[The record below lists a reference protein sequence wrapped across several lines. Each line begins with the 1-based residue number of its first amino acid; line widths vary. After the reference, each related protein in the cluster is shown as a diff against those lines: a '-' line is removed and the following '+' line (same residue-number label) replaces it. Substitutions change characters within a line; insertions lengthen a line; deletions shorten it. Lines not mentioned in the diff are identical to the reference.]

1 MALDA
6 HYFTSIVLQQEF
18 IDKDTGL
25 PLSSGV
31 VKFWRDAARN
41 VPKDVFSLSG
51 SPPNYTYVN
60 EGPEITLT
68 DTGVFEKAYYYYP
81 YDANGD
87 LDLYFVDWY
96 SATNVL
102 QDSREA
108 WPNIASGSSEE
119 GVDATNYAPNGQFL
133 LHEDLPAT
141 DTLVEGEIRAD
152 VTNIAYGG
160 WTFER
165 SNGSSATDIITFP
178 RYGSAVTN
186 PAANPRYALNVARTV
201 QGLTDIRKEVCLTF
215 DDVNRFA
222 STTQKYTVGFTAQ
235 SNSGSTLNLQLIL
248 LKNFGTGGSP
258 PTQTTITTF
267 PITTA
272 LTTYDISFVFGD
284 NSGQTIGIADDD
296 FLQLILRPTGANTW
310 NYTVT
315 DFGLVFGDVSTFV
328 YPEVTDREAIFRS
341 LTPALPAYDNSDL
354 GLPLILNSTGIGY
367 DSSSV
372 GKIFSTVSS
381 AAGYGELLCDGAS
394 YEYSA
399 QSSDLIPYSRL
410 GNKLF
415 NVGANAYQFG
425 GGSTYINS
433 YYAGG
438 ASAELVIGNNAF
450 GTVTATN
457 AGTSGFTVA
466 TIHPASTTTYA
477 VNAYVSSTN
486 ILFIQNKEYGAVA
499 DATAG
504 NSGFTVSEALNNGVS
519 RAIASI
525 TTTGGGSITAGH
537 YFTFQS
543 LVATVATNFYVWF
556 KINGAGSDPAPG
568 GTGIE
573 VDLNSTDSAAT
584 VAFKIQLALTGGLT
598 STIVFPAAAGVT
610 AGTNW
615 QFTTPAQGFYVWY
628 QKNGAGVDP
637 AVASRKGI
645 LVDIATGDT
654 AAQVTFKT
662 QTAVNQEYYGTPN
675 LAGLFIRAFDSS
687 GTVNVEGTLSWSNTP
702 GLSGNTIG
710 AIQLDAFQSHTH
722 GTNAATVPAGTDL
735 GPGGSGTIAMA
746 TISAAGGVESR
757 GLNMALNYV
766 IKY

>member
-1 MALDA
+1 MALDSR
-6 HYFTSIVLQQEF
+6 YFTSIVLQQEF

-41 VPKDVFSLSG
+41 VSKDVFSLSG

-81 YDANGD
+81 YNANGD
-87 LDLYFVDWY
+87 VDLYFIDWY

-108 WPNIASGSSEE
+108 WPNVVATSENASD
-119 GVDATNYAPNGQFL
+119 VTNYATNGQFL

-141 DTLVEGEIRAD
+141 DTLEAGEIRAD
-152 VTNIAYGG
+152 VTSVAYGG

-165 SNGSSATDIITFP
+165 TPASSATDFITFP
-178 RYGSAVTN
+178 RYGSYITD
-186 PAANPRYALNVARTV
+186 PSGNPRYAMNVARTA
-201 QGLTDIRKEVCLTF
+201 QGLTDIRKDVCLTF

-222 STTQKYTVGFTAQ
+222 STTQKYTVGFSGL

-248 LKNFGTGGSP
+248 LKNYGTGGSP
-258 PTQTTITTF
+258 PTETNITTF
-267 PITTA
+267 AVTTA
-272 LTTYDISFVFGD
+272 LNTYEVSFTFGD
-284 NSGQTIGIADDD
+284 NSAKTIGIDDDD
-296 FLQLILRPTGANTW
+296 FIQLILRPTGANTW
-310 NYTVT
+310 DYTFT
-315 DFGLVFGDVSTFV
+315 DFGMIFGEDATFV
-328 YPEVTDREAIFRS
+328 FPESTNRQMIYRA

-354 GLPLILNSTGIGY
+354 GLPLILTSTGIGY
-367 DSSSV
+367 DQASV
-372 GKIFSTVSS
+372 GKIFPTVVST
-381 AAGYGELLCDGAS
+381 AGFGELLCNGAS

-450 GTVTATN
+450 GTATATN

-477 VNAYVSSTN
+477 VNAYVSASN
-486 ILFIQNKEYGAVA
+486 ILFIQNKEYGAVT

-504 NSGFTVSEALNNGVS
+504 NSGFTVSQTLNNGVS

-525 TTTGGGSITAGH
+525 TTIGGGSITAGH

-628 QKNGAGVDP
+628 QKNGAGTDP

-662 QTAVNQEYYGTPN
+662 QTAVNKEYYGTPN
-675 LAGLFIRAFDSS
+675 LAGLFIRGFDAS
-687 GTVNVEGTLSWSNTP
+687 GTVNVDATSSWSTTP